1 MTTPEIAIEWLRK
14 QYKRKEA
21 SLMNATKKAN
31 ASAAEIDSL
40 LETLDV
46 LEYLI
51 ERIEGG
57 TNESIRK
64 KSADA

>member
-1 MTTPEIAIEWLRK
+1 MQTDDTVLEWLRK
-14 QYKRKEA
+14 LQKRKEA
-21 SLMNATKKAN
+21 SLMNATKKSN

-51 ERIEGG
+51 ETIEGG

-64 KSADA
+64 KSEDA